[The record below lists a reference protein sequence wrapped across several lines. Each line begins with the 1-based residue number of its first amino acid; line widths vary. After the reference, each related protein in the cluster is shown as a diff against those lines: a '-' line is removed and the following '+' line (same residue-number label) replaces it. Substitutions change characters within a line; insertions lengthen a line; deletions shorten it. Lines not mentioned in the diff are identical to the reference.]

1 MSFATGL
8 FSFAGGLSQ
17 QFREEVDKID
27 LDKQAAIERA
37 IEKEQTDFE
46 NTLAVNE
53 QLMKNKEFSLKE
65 QEFAF
70 NKEVENNKQANLNA
84 DRLIKLDELNF
95 KKESFA
101 KTHGLDIKLF
111 ELSELEFANAKSEF
125 MAKFNLDEKQYELN
139 KDIYDETVRY
149 NKEKIRLEEYEAMI
163 DAEKGVTTYKGLDA
177 GNDIKISSFGDNEN
191 ERLFSKIASYNNLT
205 NEQIMLLE
213 PTQRQKLQK
222 DIKAALGQLKL
233 KGYNKEQNTYIDFT
247 LDYPNLFGLD
257 VLNETFEAVFD
268 EIKDDQKQILND
280 SGVKSDEVALVS
292 DGKNISALPMNYQTI
307 ADQAGFDT
315 PEQASNSIQK
325 LVATNNKY
333 KSFTSDLSPFRDA
346 QSVYATFV
354 QEGIP
359 FSMLQL
365 APELDYLQ
373 ELPANSSVN
382 SQYYAN
388 LIDKAEDLGIIGPNG
403 ENADVLFN
411 MIYKVQPMA
420 EVIARGGS
428 IRTASTPKEAGFT
441 TDQKAAASQYEAAS
455 NSILTIDELILR
467 IDSLPDDRAFGLA
480 MSAASIFEKV
490 KDSAA
495 GVQMLISRV
504 ESNEVDMTAEAR
516 QKFVDGLKAISTQGL
531 AEESARIGYL
541 KFSLAYQMS
550 MALQGGSGGRTISD
564 QDVDNMLRALNM
576 DGILQDADQVKASLT
591 TIRQFMTGIANRSKY
606 EAMGDM
612 KGYRTKP
619 HVMGVMNALSIGNL
633 EDLAQELEDKVY
645 GEVGESLTGMD
656 SQSIG
661 INDWNINRDTDGNTM
676 WRVFQKDGYPYV
688 SFVDKDKGNYFMT
701 QEMLDN
707 YKDSEKGSNNSVV
720 RDISKIPDGP
730 FPNNLMGLGDTVIK
744 QIGQ

>member
-53 QLMKNKEFSLKE
+53 QLMKNKEFDLKE
-65 QEFAF
+65 QQFAF
-70 NKEVENNKQANLNA
+70 NKQVENNKQANLNA

-480 MSAASIFEKV
+480 MAAASIFEKV

>member
-53 QLMKNKEFSLKE
+53 QLMKNKEFDLKE
-65 QEFAF
+65 QQFAF
-70 NKEVENNKQANLNA
+70 NKQVENNKQANLNA

-576 DGILQDADQVKASLT
+576 DGVLQDADQVKASLT

>member
-17 QFREEVDKID
+17 QFREEIDKID

-37 IEKEQTDFE
+37 DKKDQTDFE
-46 NTLAVNE
+46 NTLAINE
-53 QLMKNKEFSLKE
+53 QLMKNKEFGLKQE
-65 QEFAF
+65 QFAF
-70 NKEVENNKQANLNA
+70 EQQVENNKQANLNA
-84 DRLIKLDELNF
+84 DRLIKLDELAF
-95 KKESFA
+95 KKDSFA

-111 ELSELEFANAKSEF
+111 ELNDAEFAQAKAEF
-125 MAKFNLDEKQYELN
+125 MAKFDLDEKQYELN
-139 KDIYDETVRY
+139 RDIYDETVRY
-149 NKEKIRLEEYEAMI
+149 NKEKIRLEEYEAMV
-163 DAEKGVTTYKGLDA
+163 DAEKGVTTYKGLGA
-177 GNDIKISSFGDNEN
+177 GNDIKISAFGENEN
-191 ERLFSKIASYNNLT
+191 ERLFSKLSSFNNLT
-205 NEQIMLLE
+205 NEQIKLLE
-213 PTQRQKLQK
+213 PEQKQKLQK

-233 KGYNKEQNTYIDFT
+233 KSYDDTNKTYIDFT
-247 LDYPNLFGLD
+247 LDYPNLFSLD
-257 VLNETFEAVFD
+257 VLNETFQAVFD
-268 EIKDDQKQILND
+268 DIKIDQKQQFEND
-280 SGVKSDEVALVS
+280 GVKVDEVALVS
-292 DGKNISALPMNYQTI
+292 DGKKISALPMSYQTI

-333 KSFTSDLSPFRDA
+333 KSFTNDLSPFRDA
-346 QSVYATFV
+346 QAVYTTFV

-420 EVIARGGS
+420 EVIARGGV
-428 IRTASTPKEAGFT
+428 IRTAETPKDAGFT
-441 TDQKAAASQYEAAS
+441 IDQKAAASQYEAAS

-480 MSAASIFEKV
+480 MAAASIFEKV

-495 GVQMLISRV
+495 GVQMLITRV
-504 ESNEVDMTAEAR
+504 ESTEVAMTEEAR
-516 QKFVDGLKAISTQGL
+516 KKFLDGLNSISTQGL

-576 DGILQDADQVKASLT
+576 DGIMQDADQVRASLT
-591 TIRQFMTGIANRSKY
+591 TIKQFMTGIANRSKY

-619 HVMGVMNALSIGNL
+619 HVIGVMNALSIGNL
-633 EDLAQELEDKVY
+633 EDLAQELEEKVY

-688 SFVDKDKGNYFMT
+688 SFVDKNKGNYFMT

-707 YKDSEKGSNNSVV
+707 YKNSDKGSKNSVV

-730 FPNNLMGLGDTVIK
+730 FPSNLIGLGNIEIK